1 MCLEAIDANDISII
15 VAHFIKKAKM
25 TNRKKIDVNPLNSIV
40 PIIIL
45 VLVLAGL
52 YFLAKGVFYILS
64 WVSPLLLL
72 AAFLI
77 NRQVVIDYVKML
89 FNLLKTNPLMGVVG
103 LVLSFFLFPVV
114 AAFLFGKALLYRKL
128 GQFSEEIKKR
138 TEGQFVEY
146 EEVQNEAEETTLDL
160 PELEQQPKKKIKIEQ
175 NRSSSKKN
183 DDNFSDYE
191 ELFD

>member
-1 MCLEAIDANDISII
+1 
-15 VAHFIKKAKM
+15 M
-25 TNRKKIDVNPLNSIV
+25 TNRKRIDVNPLNSIV
-40 PIIIL
+40 PIIMLIL
-45 VLVLAGL
+45 FLVAL
-52 YFLAKGVFYILS
+52 YYLAKGVFFILS

-72 AAFLI
+72 AAFFI

-103 LVLSFFLFPVV
+103 LLLSFFLFPVV

-128 GQFSEEIKKR
+128 GQFSEEIQKR
-138 TEGQFVEY
+138 KEGQFVEY
-146 EEVQNEAEETTLDL
+146 EEIQDEAEEISLDL
-160 PELEQQPKKKIKIEQ
+160 PELQQKPRKKIKIEQ
-175 NRSSSKKN
+175 SRNSSKKN